1 MKKKTI
7 NLKEASFTQAI
18 NISAQWC
25 KEWGEDLLSEEVLAD
40 RIAELTKTRNGL
52 RGFFAYALSDKD
64 CFLLDKLP
72 FSLIYKLNEGGDA
85 VTDIV
90 VKNLIMSSA
99 QIIIHRRDNNHE
111 YEITSENISDRCK
124 AILRLLE
131 TKSVTKSVNQVLRDL
146 DNIGNSFDNSVKYDS
161 EQKEFIKKQIL
172 DEKLKIYG
180 LENIRVVDASVM
192 PEITSGNLNAPTLM
206 IAERAAEF
214 ILN

>member
-25 KEWGEDLLSEEVLAD
+25 KEWSEDLLSEEVLAD
-40 RIAELTKTRNGL
+40 RIAELITTKNGL

-72 FSLIYKLNEGGDA
+72 FSLIYKLNEGENA
-85 VTDIV
+85 VSDLV
-90 VKNLIMSSA
+90 LKNLIMSSA
-99 QIIIHRRDNNHE
+99 QIIIHRRDSNHE
-111 YEITSENISDRCK
+111 YEKTSENISIRCK

-131 TKSVTKSVNQVLRDL
+131 TKSVTESVNKALINL
-146 DNIGNSFDNSVKYDS
+146 DNMGNSFDNSVKYDS

-172 DEKLKIYG
+172 D
-180 LENIRVVDASVM
+180 
-192 PEITSGNLNAPTLM
+192 
-206 IAERAAEF
+206 IAQ
-214 ILN
+214 

>member
-7 NLKEASFTQAI
+7 NLKEASFIQAI

-40 RIAELTKTRNGL
+40 RIAELIKTKNGL

-72 FSLIYKLNEGGDA
+72 FSLIFKLNEGGDA
-85 VTDIV
+85 VVEII

-99 QIIIHRRDNNHE
+99 QIIIHRRENNDG
-111 YEITSENISDRCK
+111 YEMSSENISDRCK

-131 TKSVTKSVNQVLRDL
+131 TKLVTKKVNQIIKDL
-146 DNIGNSFDNSVKYDS
+146 DNMGNSFDNSTKYDA
-161 EQKEFIKKQIL
+161 EQKDFIKKQIF
-172 DEKLKIYG
+172 
-180 LENIRVVDASVM
+180 
-192 PEITSGNLNAPTLM
+192 EIAQ
-206 IAERAAEF
+206 
-214 ILN
+214 

>member
-1 MKKKTI
+1 MNKKTI
-7 NLKEASFTQAI
+7 NFKEASFTQAI
-18 NISAQWC
+18 NISAEWC

-99 QIIIHRRDNNHE
+99 QIIIHRRDNNNE
-111 YEITSENISDRCK
+111 YEIASENISDRCK
-124 AILRLLE
+124 TILRLLE
-131 TKSVTKSVNQVLRDL
+131 TNSVTKSVNQVLRDL
-146 DNIGNSFDNSVKYDS
+146 DDMGNSFDNSVSMTQSK
-161 EQKEFIKKQIL
+161 
-172 DEKLKIYG
+172 
-180 LENIRVVDASVM
+180 R
-192 PEITSGNLNAPTLM
+192 NL
-206 IAERAAEF
+206 
-214 ILN
+214 

>member
-1 MKKKTI
+1 MVKKTI
-7 NLKEASFTQAI
+7 NLKEASLTQAI
-18 NISAQWC
+18 NINAQWC
-25 KEWGEDLLSEEVLAD
+25 KKWGEDLLTEEVLAD

-72 FSLIYKLNEGGDA
+72 FSLIYKLNEGGGA

-146 DNIGNSFDNSVKYDS
+146 DDMGNSFNNSVKYDK

-172 DEKLKIYG
+172 D
-180 LENIRVVDASVM
+180 
-192 PEITSGNLNAPTLM
+192 
-206 IAERAAEF
+206 IAK
-214 ILN
+214 

>member
-1 MKKKTI
+1 MEKKTI

-18 NISAQWC
+18 NIAAQWC
-25 KEWGEDLLSEEVLAD
+25 KDWGEDLLSEEVLAD

-72 FSLIYKLNEGGDA
+72 SSLIYKLNEGGVA
-85 VTDIV
+85 VTDII

-99 QIIIHRRDNNHE
+99 QIIIHQRDNNHE
-111 YEITSENISDRCK
+111 YEITSEIISERCK

-146 DNIGNSFDNSVKYDS
+146 DDMGNSFDNSVKYDS
-161 EQKEFIKKQIL
+161 EQKEFIKNQIL
-172 DEKLKIYG
+172 D
-180 LENIRVVDASVM
+180 
-192 PEITSGNLNAPTLM
+192 
-206 IAERAAEF
+206 IAQ
-214 ILN
+214 